1 MLGQIN
7 ARGILASSKPF
18 ARIVRRSKLLPEGGG
33 DVNLN
38 EIVARLHAAVE
49 AAKSRGLIERDA
61 AARKLWADEYRRIT
75 QGRDGLRGALCG
87 RAEAHVLRLSLLY
100 ALLDSSGVI
109 RPEHLQAAVAVWD
122 FCERGIEHIFGGAS
136 GDVDRERIL
145 GALISGPLTITELR
159 RVFKNN
165 RGGDWIKAKMAM
177 LARAGAVIETFK
189 EGERKS
195 SIPAWALK
203 EGVRTNV

>member
-61 AARKLWADEYRRIT
+61 AARKLWRTNTA
-75 QGRDGLRGALCG
+75 
-87 RAEAHVLRLSLLY
+87 
-100 ALLDSSGVI
+100 
-109 RPEHLQAAVAVWD
+109 
-122 FCERGIEHIFGGAS
+122 
-136 GDVDRERIL
+136 
-145 GALISGPLTITELR
+145 ELR
-159 RVFKNN
+159 
-165 RGGDWIKAKMAM
+165 KAVTVCA
-177 LARAGAVIETFK
+177 AHFAAGPKPTC
-189 EGERKS
+189 
-195 SIPAWALK
+195 
-203 EGVRTNV
+203 